1 MIWLHAL
8 RVHQWIK
15 NLLLAAPVLAA
26 HEFADGALLLP
37 LVLAVC
43 AFCLCSSAVYVVND
57 LLDLESDRRHPHKR
71 RRPFAAG
78 TLPVW
83 KGMVAAPLL
92 TVGAFLV
99 GQCVGASL
107 VGVLAIYFTVALA
120 YSLWFKRLVLVDCM
134 MLTGLYTL
142 RIFAGAVATGI
153 PPSFWLLAFA
163 IFFFLSLAFVKR
175 YAELQV
181 QEAAG
186 SDRAHGRGYYIS
198 DRPLVL
204 ALGVAAAY
212 SAVLVL
218 ALYLDGEEA
227 VRLYAR
233 PEWLWAAVPI
243 TLSWISWVWIKA
255 HRGEMSDD
263 PIVFALTDPASL
275 ACGALL
281 ALTFFVAA
289 AAP

>member
-1 MIWLHAL
+1 
-8 RVHQWIK
+8 
-15 NLLLAAPVLAA
+15 
-26 HEFADGALLLP
+26 
-37 LVLAVC
+37 
-43 AFCLCSSAVYVVND
+43 
-57 LLDLESDRRHPHKR
+57 
-71 RRPFAAG
+71 
-78 TLPVW
+78 LPVW
-83 KGMVAAPLL
+83 QGVAAAPLL
-92 TVGAFLV
+92 TAGAFLV
-99 GQCVGASL
+99 GQHAGASL
-107 VGVLAIYFTVALA
+107 LGVLAIYFAVALG
-120 YSLWFKRLVLVDCM
+120 YSLWFKRMVLIDCM
-134 MLTGLYTL
+134 TLTGLYTL

-153 PPSFWLLAFA
+153 PPSFWLLAFS

-186 SDRAHGRGYYIS
+186 SDRAHGRGYYTS
-198 DRPLVL
+198 DRPWVL
-204 ALGVAAAY
+204 ALGMAAAF

-227 VRLYAR
+227 VRLYAQ

-281 ALTFFVAA
+281 ALTFVAA
-289 AAP
+289 AASP